1 MSLYTFKEH
10 LLNEAKTKTV
20 TVNWGRFNPPTIGH
34 EKLLDISMK
43 KGTGDHRVYAS
54 QTAGN
59 KKNPLDWKTKIKYMR
74 KMFPK
79 HARHIIMDKKVKT
92 IWDVAVTAYKDGYT
106 EFELVVGDDR
116 HQEFVK
122 LLDDWNGR
130 KGRHGFYEFDVIDVM
145 SAGVRDPDADGA
157 AGMSASKM
165 RAAAEDNDLITDQ
178 QYGGRQGRMVQSAV
192 LNKIAYY
199 NISHQSLTSC
209 AFMDNDARA
218 CYDRIV
224 TSLSSAECRRW
235 GISHNMA
242 SFEVL
247 YTCGHLCL
255 FMPSSMQ
262 QGIYLTAGPISLKYI
277 ANPIRSHPQPSQ
289 LRAYAL

>member
-1 MSLYTFKEH
+1 MALYTFKEH
-10 LLNEAKTKTV
+10 LINEAKTKTV

-59 KKNPLDWKTKIKYMR
+59 KKNPLDWKDKVKYMR

-79 HARHIIMDKKVKT
+79 HARHILMDKKVKT

-122 LLDDWNGR
+122 LLDDFNGV
-130 KGRHGFYEFDVIDVM
+130 KARHGFYEFDVIDVM

-157 AGMSASKM
+157 EGMSASKM
-165 RAAAEDNDLITDQ
+165 RAAAEDNDLIAFTSGVPKKFKDAEGLMKAVQ
-178 QYGGRQGRMVQSAV
+178 AGMGIKESKSFRQDVKLKRASHLREKFVAGKLFNVNDDVVTLDGVEGTINKLGSNHVEVKLKESERFKNFWLSDVC
-192 LNKIAYY
+192 LN
-199 NISHQSLTSC
+199 N
-209 AFMDNDARA
+209 
-218 CYDRIV
+218 
-224 TSLSSAECRRW
+224 
-235 GISHNMA
+235 
-242 SFEVL
+242 
-247 YTCGHLCL
+247 
-255 FMPSSMQ
+255 
-262 QGIYLTAGPISLKYI
+262 
-277 ANPIRSHPQPSQ
+277 
-289 LRAYAL
+289 